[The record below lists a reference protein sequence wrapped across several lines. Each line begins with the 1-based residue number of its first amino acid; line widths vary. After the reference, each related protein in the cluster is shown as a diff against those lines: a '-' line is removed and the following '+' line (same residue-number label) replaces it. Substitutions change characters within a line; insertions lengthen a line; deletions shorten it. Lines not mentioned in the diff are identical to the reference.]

1 MVQWFYTPA
10 NMKPGRPPLAHVL
23 AFASIFVLTAAMVG
37 MHVLG
42 SPESHESATLLLV
55 LNIAFTTLLSGY
67 IAVLAG
73 RSFLTSGQVSLLA
86 ICTGM
91 IIWGI
96 SAFVAVIDK
105 HVGNFNITVHNLG
118 VALSGACHL
127 GGAIAVSRRRERSV
141 RVPGDWLSAAVAA
154 SFIAVGAI
162 WMTAQE
168 GRFPPFFI
176 EGIGATALRTSV
188 LVASIAMFTVAA
200 VLTWLRYN
208 RSGSRFLFWY
218 ALSLALVAAGALG
231 LILQPTHG
239 SWLGW
244 VARGTQYLAGIYMM
258 FGTIASLRE
267 QGNLDLSLEERLIR
281 SELARREQADLIRTV
296 NDNTNELIF
305 MKDTSGRL
313 TYANAATL
321 RLIGRASVDRQTP
334 ERELIRVPVEHA
346 VISANDRLVMQ
357 TGQVV
362 EAEEVYTGADGVQR
376 TYLST
381 KSPLRDR
388 NGQIIGV
395 IGVSRDISER
405 LVARERLQTA
415 LKSAESASAALR
427 EADLRKDE
435 FLAMLAHELRGPLAP
450 LRNMVEILKRKTGN
464 VDVVRSA
471 AGMMERQLGQL
482 VRLVDDLIDVSR
494 ITRGQIELRK
504 ETVDLS
510 SIIRQSVEACR
521 PLAEASNHELEVSLW
536 PRPIRLHGD
545 PVRLTQVFSNIL
557 NNACK
562 YTKPGGQI
570 RISSEARDSEVVVT
584 VKDSGIGIAPDQ
596 LDVVFDLFAQIDRTL
611 ERTQSGLG
619 IGLTLV
625 KRLAELHG
633 GTVRAQS
640 QGLGMGTEIIVHLPT
655 IEAAQESPAA
665 RPGAVDEA
673 GARQRFLVVDDNED
687 SASSLAMLLSI
698 DGHEVQ
704 VAHDGI
710 AAVEAAER
718 FGPDV
723 VLLDIGLPRL
733 NGYEACRRIRSQ
745 GSGSSIAIIALTGWG
760 QEEDRRKS
768 REAGFD
774 HHLIKPIDYDALKD
788 WLAQQERA
796 PRTA

>member
-1 MVQWFYTPA
+1 
-10 NMKPGRPPLAHVL
+10 
-23 AFASIFVLTAAMVG
+23 
-37 MHVLG
+37 
-42 SPESHESATLLLV
+42 
-55 LNIAFTTLLSGY
+55 
-67 IAVLAG
+67 
-73 RSFLTSGQVSLLA
+73 
-86 ICTGM
+86 
-91 IIWGI
+91 
-96 SAFVAVIDK
+96 
-105 HVGNFNITVHNLG
+105 
-118 VALSGACHL
+118 
-127 GGAIAVSRRRERSV
+127 
-141 RVPGDWLSAAVAA
+141 
-154 SFIAVGAI
+154 
-162 WMTAQE
+162 
-168 GRFPPFFI
+168 
-176 EGIGATALRTSV
+176 
-188 LVASIAMFTVAA
+188 
-200 VLTWLRYN
+200 
-208 RSGSRFLFWY
+208 
-218 ALSLALVAAGALG
+218 
-231 LILQPTHG
+231 
-239 SWLGW
+239 
-244 VARGTQYLAGIYMM
+244 
-258 FGTIASLRE
+258 
-267 QGNLDLSLEERLIR
+267 
-281 SELARREQADLIRTV
+281 V

-334 ERELIRVPVEHA
+334 ERELIRVPAEHT

-362 EAEEVYTGADGVQR
+362 EAEEIYTGADGVQR

-405 LVARERLQTA
+405 RVARERLQSA
-415 LKSAESASAALR
+415 LNSAESASAALR

-450 LRNMVEILKRKTGN
+450 LRNMVEILKRKTEN

-510 SIIRQSVEACR
+510 SIILQSVEACR

-562 YTKPGGQI
+562 YTEPGGKI
-570 RISSEARDSEVVVT
+570 RLSSEARDGEVIVT
-584 VKDSGIGIAPDQ
+584 VRDSGIGIDPAQ
-596 LDVVFDLFAQIDRTL
+596 IGVIFELFAQIDRTL

-633 GTVRAQS
+633 GNVSAHS
-640 QGLGMGTEIIVHLPT
+640 QGLGTGTEVNVRLPT
-655 IEAAQESPAA
+655 IQAAQESLAA
-665 RPGAVDEA
+665 RRVADDQA
-673 GARQRFLVVDDNED
+673 GTRRRFLVVDDNED

-710 AAVEAAER
+710 AAVEAAES

-745 GSGSSIAIIALTGWG
+745 VSGASIVIIALTGWG

-774 HHLIKPIDYDALKD
+774 HHMIKPIDYDALKD
-788 WLAQQERA
+788 WLARQERA
-796 PRTA
+796 LRTA